1 MNRKLTQ
8 SATNLKKITLS
19 AIFAALGGCVGVI
32 EGYIP
37 TAFPLPGGRLGL
49 SNVVTMVILRL
60 FGVKHALAVAVIKSL
75 VTTLISGK
83 VTGLLY
89 SLAGGI
95 VSVLM
100 MKLADRYIKG
110 ISATGCGII
119 GAWSNNIA
127 QTAVGALVM
136 SNIHILSYVWV
147 LGPVSVV
154 TGAFTGFLAEYIGRK
169 IKNG

>member
-1 MNRKLTQ
+1 MNLKLTQ
-8 SATNLKKITLS
+8 SVTNLRKITLS
-19 AIFAALGGCVGVI
+19 SVFAALGGCIGAV

-60 FGVKHALAVAVIKSL
+60 FGVKYALAVTAVKSL
-75 VTTLISGK
+75 LTMLMSGK
-83 VTGLLY
+83 PSGLLY

-95 VSVLM
+95 ISVIM
-100 MKLADRYIKG
+100 MKLADKYIRG
-110 ISATGCGII
+110 ISGVGCGII

-127 QTAVGALVM
+127 QTAVGAAVM
-136 SNIHILSYVWV
+136 SNIHILSYIWV

-169 IKNG
+169 MKNG

>member
-1 MNRKLTQ
+1 MTQ
-8 SATNLKKITLS
+8 SVTNLKKITLS

-60 FGVKHALAVAVIKSL
+60 FGVKYALAVTVMKSL
-75 VTTLISGK
+75 ITVLISGR
-83 VTGLLY
+83 VTALVY

-95 VSVLM
+95 ISVLM
-100 MKLADRYIKG
+100 MKLADKYIRG
-110 ISATGCGII
+110 ITGTGCGII
-119 GAWSNNIA
+119 GAWSNNIV
-127 QTAVGALVM
+127 QTAVGAAIM
-136 SNIHILSYVWV
+136 SNIHILSYIWV

-169 IKNG
+169 INNG